1 MGTKQVSQCSCDR
14 CKRVWYEDP
23 DQVKRQQSEVELSA
37 TLGDDHFEISF
48 DCLCEGCASTV
59 KGLLIAITRVMDK
72 ASPIRGAKKKGEAP
86 AAGEVPA
93 TDAPT
98 TKLAAPSKAVS
109 VEPVTPAPQSEQAH
123 AGIHV
128 HVAAAT
134 KSSAPA
140 PAQAVRQNPPP
151 SNKS

>member
-1 MGTKQVSQCSCDR
+1 MGTKQVSQHSCDR

-23 DQVKRQQSEVELSA
+23 EQVKRQQSEVDLSA
-37 TLGDDHFEISF
+37 TIGDDHFEISF

-59 KGLLIAITRVMDK
+59 RGLLTSITRVMDK

-86 AAGEVPA
+86 AAGEVPT
-93 TDAPT
+93 TDAST
-98 TKLAAPSKAVS
+98 TKLAAPSKTGSTAP
-109 VEPVTPAPQSEQAH
+109 ETPAPQSEQAH